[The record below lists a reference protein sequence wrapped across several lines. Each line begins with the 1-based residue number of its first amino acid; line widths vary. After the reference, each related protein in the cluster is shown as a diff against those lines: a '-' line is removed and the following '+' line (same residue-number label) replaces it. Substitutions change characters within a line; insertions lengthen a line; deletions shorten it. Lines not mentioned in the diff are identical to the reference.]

1 MFFIKDILRYFNYS
15 TRQNM
20 ENKVTIHCTNTDS
33 YKNFPV
39 GTSLIDILKG
49 FSLKTE
55 FPVVNARVNNKTEPL
70 DYQAYHNKTVTFVEL
85 TEPSGMRTYVRSLC
99 FLLAKAVSEIFPEG
113 QLYIEH
119 PISLGYFCRIIN
131 ISSVIDQAAIE
142 SIKAKIQEYIDADM
156 RFEGVEEETVQV
168 VKMFRERGFEDKAIL
183 LETSGEMYSKYYR
196 LGDSVDYFYGCLV
209 PSAGYIDIYDLL
221 LYNDGLLLR
230 VPNRSNPVELEP
242 IIEQPKM
249 YNVYKE
255 HLKFLNIIGLDN
267 VGDMNKANQEGLMPG
282 VIKVSEAYQEKTIA
296 NIAEQIA
303 SRSEDGVRVVLISG
317 PSSSGK
323 TTFRMRLE
331 VQLMVNL
338 LKPVGLSLD
347 NYFVDRDKTPLDED
361 GGYDFE
367 SLYALDIPKFNED
380 LESLLKGEE
389 IELPTF
395 NFTTGQRE
403 YKGDKLKLDEHTIL
417 VIEGI
422 HGLNPDLTIGIPDYQ
437 KFKIYVSA
445 LTTISLDNHN
455 WIPTTDNRLLRRLIR
470 DYRYRSYSAI
480 DTLSRWASVRK
491 GEDKWI
497 FPYQENADVMFN
509 SAMMYEFAALRR
521 YAEPIL
527 SQVPNSALEYAEAH
541 RLLKFLKYF
550 NYINDRELPPTSL
563 LREFVGGSSFK
574 Y

>member
-1 MFFIKDILRYFNYS
+1 
-15 TRQNM
+15 M
-20 ENKVTIHCTNTDS
+20 ENKVTIHCTNTGT
-33 YKNFPV
+33 YKDFPV
-39 GTSLIDILKG
+39 GTNLINILKA
-49 FSLKTE
+49 FSPETRYK
-55 FPVVNARVNNKTEPL
+55 VINARVNNKTEPL
-70 DYQAYHNKTVTFVEL
+70 DYQAYHNKTVTFVDMS
-85 TEPSGMRTYVRSLC
+85 EPSGMRTYVRSLC
-99 FLLAKAVSEIFPEG
+99 FLLAKAVAEVFPEG

-131 ISSVIDQAAIE
+131 VSTTIDESAIVA
-142 SIKAKIQEYIDADM
+142 IKAKMQEYIDADIQ
-156 RFEGVEEETVQV
+156 FEGVEKETEQV
-168 VKMFRERGFEDKAIL
+168 VEMFRQKGFEDKALL
-183 LETSGEMYSKYYR
+183 LETTGEMYSKYYC
-196 LGDSVDYFYGCLV
+196 LGDSVDYFYGCLA
-209 PSAGYIDIYDLL
+209 PSSGYISIYDLE
-221 LYNDGLLLR
+221 LYHDGLLLR
-230 VPNRSNPVELEP
+230 VPNRSNPVVLEP
-242 IIEQPKM
+242 MIEQPKM
-249 YNVYKE
+249 YNVYRE
-255 HLKFLNIIGLDN
+255 HLKFLNIIGMDN
-267 VGDMNKANQEGLMPG
+267 VGDMNKANKEGLMPG

-303 SRSEDGVRVVLISG
+303 ARTETGVRVVLISG

-338 LKPVGLSLD
+338 MKPVGLSLD
-347 NYFVDRDKTPLDED
+347 NYFVDRDKTPLDEN

-367 SLYALDIPKFNED
+367 SLYALDIPKFNDD
-380 LESLLKGEE
+380 LEKLLKGEE
-389 IELPTF
+389 VSLPTF

-403 YKGDKLKLDEHTIL
+403 YKGDKLKLDDHSIL

-422 HGLNPDLTIGIPDYQ
+422 HGLNPDLTVSIPDNQ
-437 KFKIYVSA
+437 KFRIYVSA

-455 WIPTTDNRLLRRLIR
+455 WISTTDNRLLRRLIR

-480 DTLSRWASVRK
+480 DTLSRWQSVRN

-527 SQVPNSALEYAEAH
+527 SQVPNNAPEYAEAH